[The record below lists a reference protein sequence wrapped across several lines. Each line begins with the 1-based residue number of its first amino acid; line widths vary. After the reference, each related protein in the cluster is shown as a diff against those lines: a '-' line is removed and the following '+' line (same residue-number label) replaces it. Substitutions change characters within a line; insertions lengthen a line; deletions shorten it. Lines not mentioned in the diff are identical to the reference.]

1 MAHPLIVW
9 PQRRELVRKC
19 LRNEIP
25 TLFSALYYLLSIM
38 CRQFKNSQIYQIN
51 QTWNIW
57 NIHRQ
62 ASTIDD
68 NSSNYQLQSIQTTCS
83 QSISANQGSSYKI
96 TLGKGSIK
104 KKGGKV
110 WCGVSEGSEKTKL
123 FFLGLK
129 KGQKWLTK
137 WPKNTSIFLYFPK
150 KRPHGEGWGG
160 GGVRGGFGK
169 RPHFSPFFYW
179 TLLLMINIEKMPTA
193 HISASFE
200 M

>member
-25 TLFSALYYLLSIM
+25 TLFSALFYLLSIM

-110 WCGVSEGSEKTKL
+110 WCGVSEGSEKPNC
-123 FFLGLK
+123 FFWVLK
-129 KGQKWLTK
+129 RV
-137 WPKNTSIFLYFPK
+137 KN
-150 KRPHGEGWGG
+150 
-160 GGVRGGFGK
+160 GK
-169 RPHFSPFFYW
+169 RPYFS
-179 TLLLMINIEKMPTA
+179 LLLFYDPAPPRGLHRAKLYC
-193 HISASFE
+193 FFVCV
-200 M
+200 